1 MKVEEKLLG
10 LGVNC
15 IQLIYCKLNCRVET
29 VDDI

>member
-15 IQLIYCKLNCRVET
+15 IQLLYCRLNRRVDT